1 MDVML
6 GLPDASVWLA
16 YVFAIGGAIV
26 CVVYG
31 LLNWNKDNGKKK
43 DGGDKK

>member
-1 MDVML
+1 ML

-16 YVFAIGGAIV
+16 YIGAIGGALLCII
-26 CVVYG
+26 YG
-31 LLNWNKDNGKKK
+31 AINWNKDNDKE